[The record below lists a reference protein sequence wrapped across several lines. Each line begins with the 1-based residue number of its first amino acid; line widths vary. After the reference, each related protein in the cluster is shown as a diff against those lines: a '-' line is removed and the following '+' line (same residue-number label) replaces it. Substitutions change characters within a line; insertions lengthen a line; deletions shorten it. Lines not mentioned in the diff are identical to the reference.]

1 MERRC
6 QYKQRVVRKNRPRER
21 GSSHSCHQ
29 VLSISMSELFLT
41 WLPLW
46 SSCLSRMEELQLLVK
61 DQLSQDWT
69 QTPTW
74 NRRLRQWLW
83 TLWTRSLLSLSPLY
97 LRQIMTNYWW
107 VKKRLLML
115 VSHYFL
121 IYDVFLMWYKTA
133 IWLYFYYCSLLPI
146 FNPVVMATAQH
157 LRSKCIV
164 YLQCTCMTP
173 AVTSYCY
180 Y

>member
-6 QYKQRVVRKNRPRER
+6 QYKQRAVRKNRPRER
-21 GSSHSCHQ
+21 GSSHSCRQ
-29 VLSISMSELFLT
+29 VVSVSMSELFLT

-74 NRRLRQWLW
+74 SRRLRRCLW
-83 TLWTRSLLSLSPLY
+83 TPWTRSLLSPSPLY

-107 VKKRLLML
+107 VKKRLHTL
-115 VSHYFL
+115 VLHYIL
-121 IYDVFLMWYKTA
+121 IYVVFLMCCKTA
-133 IWLYFYYCSLLPI
+133 IWLYFYYFSHLP
-146 FNPVVMATAQH
+146 
-157 LRSKCIV
+157 
-164 YLQCTCMTP
+164 YLKPIDDYCMTFKKSMHCMSP
-173 AVTSYCY
+173 IHLYDTYSY
-180 Y
+180 

>member
-1 MERRC
+1 MLECKYAPCLEYFAIFWKKKKSHTSTTLMCDMEQRC
-6 QYKQRVVRKNRPRER
+6 QYKQRVVRKNRSTER

-29 VLSISMSELFLT
+29 VVSVSMSELFLT

-74 NRRLRQWLW
+74 SRRLRRCLW

-107 VKKRLLML
+107 VKKGTTCLFYIIFWYML
-115 VSHYFL
+115 F
-121 IYDVFLMWYKTA
+121 F
-133 IWLYFYYCSLLPI
+133 
-146 FNPVVMATAQH
+146 
-157 LRSKCIV
+157 
-164 YLQCTCMTP
+164 
-173 AVTSYCY
+173 
-180 Y
+180 